1 MKHESAL
8 ASGRDFRNDG
18 GQKKKSIREEERILF
33 LFLKDTDTPAVID
46 FYLTRARRFLHSRVI
61 PEGAEMRRFTCFRDV
76 GQHFLLLIFFSHL
89 KGNFESR
96 TGRALLQIIINSIT
110 REVVALE
117 LKGKKKMKKRRR

>member
-1 MKHESAL
+1 MKYESAL

-18 GQKKKSIREEERILF
+18 GQKKKSIREEEERVLF

-96 TGRALLQIIINSIT
+96 TGRALFLLQ
-110 REVVALE
+110 VALPF
-117 LKGKKKMKKRRR
+117 RV